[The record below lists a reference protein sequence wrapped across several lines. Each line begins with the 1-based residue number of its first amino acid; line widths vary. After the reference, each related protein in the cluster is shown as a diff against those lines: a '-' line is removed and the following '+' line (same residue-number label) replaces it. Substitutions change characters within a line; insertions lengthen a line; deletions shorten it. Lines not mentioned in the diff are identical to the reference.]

1 MERNLK
7 EVFQDAV
14 QLPEQDRAALAG
26 LLIETLDPVSEPD
39 VEAAWSEEIKR
50 RLAEVDAG
58 TVELISWE
66 EVRAELFAQ
75 PNEG

>member
-1 MERNLK
+1 
-7 EVFQDAV
+7 
-14 QLPEQDRAALAG
+14 
-26 LLIETLDPVSEPD
+26 LLIETLDPLPEAD

-58 TVELISWE
+58 TVELIGWE

-75 PNEG
+75 PNED